1 MRAALI
7 KAFGAGIAGQMDVMA
22 PQSAQFRNA
31 TLSPSVY
38 SAIVVASDQTCGHDD
53 SPFAPH
59 GDPTLASSYCDL
71 NRPATG
77 WPPPTIAD
85 PGTQGDSVAIA
96 ARSADIK
103 TFFDGG
109 GGVYAGSGADDGDG
123 HSGDIYY
130 SFIDLPGG
138 AEGSACEP
146 LGNTCVGTF
155 GSLTLTP
162 EGRAI
167 GFTDSTSG
175 GEDDINC
182 GIDGVF
188 CATHNSFKPP
198 RVGSSLLIAET
209 GPSGFESTLFEDA
222 QAPNTTI
229 AGGPGTAL
237 PVAQPAPP
245 IPVLSSGGASISF
258 AASEDTT
265 SFTCSLDGG
274 AAVACSSP
282 ASFSGL
288 AAGVHKLTVTAA
300 DAAHNVDPTPAEI
313 SWLVASDADNDGYL
327 RSNPFGVA
335 DCNDA
340 SAAIHPGATEIPG
353 NRVDENCDQTI
364 APFPRLKPDLAYH
377 FVGAGCSR
385 CIGFTQLA
393 ASGVPAAAAVRIK
406 CFGKGCHFSKSVA
419 HRKSTVSLTRYV
431 RGRSL
436 APSATVQVSV
446 TESEA
451 IGFVEQLVVRRR
463 KGRTDVQAV
472 KLCQSPSARRPARH
486 CASIR

>member
-1 MRAALI
+1 MNTARRL
-7 KAFGAGIAGQMDVMA
+7 G
-22 PQSAQFRNA
+22 
-31 TLSPSVY
+31 
-38 SAIVVASDQTCGHDD
+38 
-53 SPFAPH
+53 
-59 GDPTLASSYCDL
+59 TLA
-71 NRPATG
+71 
-77 WPPPTIAD
+77 
-85 PGTQGDSVAIA
+85 A

-103 TFFDGG
+103 AFFDAG

-138 AEGSACEP
+138 AAGSACEP
-146 LGNTCVGTF
+146 GGTTCVGTF

-162 EGRAI
+162 AGRAI

-182 GIDGVF
+182 GIGGVF

-222 QAPNTTI
+222 QAPNI
-229 AGGPGTAL
+229 
-237 PVAQPAPP
+237 
-245 IPVLSSGGASISF
+245 
-258 AASEDTT
+258 
-265 SFTCSLDGG
+265 
-274 AAVACSSP
+274 
-282 ASFSGL
+282 
-288 AAGVHKLTVTAA
+288 
-300 DAAHNVDPTPAEI
+300 
-313 SWLVASDADNDGYL
+313 

-340 SAAIHPGATEIPG
+340 NAAIHPGATEIPG

-364 APFPRLKPDLAYH
+364 APFPRLKPDVAYH
-377 FVGAGCSR
+377 FVGAGCAR

-393 ASGVPAAAAVRIK
+393 ASSVPTAASVRVK
-406 CFGKGCHFSKSVA
+406 CSGNGCHFNRKIT

-446 TESEA
+446 TEARA

-463 KGRTDVQAV
+463 KGRTDVQAI
-472 KLCQSPSARRPARH
+472 KLCQSPRARHPARH